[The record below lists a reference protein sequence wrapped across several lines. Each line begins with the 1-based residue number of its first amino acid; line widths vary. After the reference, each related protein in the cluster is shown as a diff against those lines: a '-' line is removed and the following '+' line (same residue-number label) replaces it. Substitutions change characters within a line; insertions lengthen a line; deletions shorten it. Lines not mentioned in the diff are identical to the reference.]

1 MSGFYKDGDFPS
13 PSVSV
18 GFRAPGFS
26 ASIAICALLYM
37 TTFIGVQFFLRFKKT
52 SNKEFVEC
60 QKKAWIMILNILS
73 VYLWNRVSVATT
85 IILWFA
91 TIAHIFAL
99 VLCVLDGLREKL
111 FKNVFAAAIGLS
123 LLNWLIHWITRVF
136 TKGLT
141 SIHKGITSQYKD
153 IKF

>member
-26 ASIAICALLYM
+26 ASVAICSLLYM
-37 TTFIGVQFFLRFKKT
+37 TTFIGIQFFLRFKKT
-52 SNKEFVEC
+52 TNKEFVEC

-91 TIAHIFAL
+91 TFAHVSAL
-99 VLCVLDGLREKL
+99 LLCILESQREKL
-111 FKNVFAAAIGLS
+111 FKKVFAAAIGIS
-123 LLNWLIHWITRVF
+123 LFNWLIHWITRVS
-136 TKGLT
+136 TKGIT
-141 SIHKGITSQYKD
+141 SIHKGILAQIGIVY
-153 IKF
+153 